1 MLVVET
7 IARIRRDHLGR
18 GVPIKQIAR
27 DLKLSRNTVR
37 KVVRSDETS
46 LRYERSVQP
55 LPKLGP
61 WVEELDRLLEANED
75 KRRRDRL
82 SLVRIYE
89 ELAGLGY
96 DGGYDAV
103 RRYAASW
110 RRKRS
115 GSAGQAYV
123 PLTFDPGEAYQFD
136 WSHEYAVIAGATVRV
151 KAAHLRLCHS
161 RLFLV
166 QIFSARGPGDGV

>member
-27 DLKLSRNTVR
+27 DLNLSRNTVR

-46 LRYERSVQP
+46 FRYERSVQP

-61 WVEELDRLLEANED
+61 WTGELEQLLEANED
-75 KRRRDRL
+75 KSRRDRL

-89 ELAGLGY
+89 ELTGLDY

-110 RRKRS
+110 RRQRS
-115 GSAGQAYV
+115 GSAGQAFV

-136 WSHEYAVIAGATVRV
+136 WSHEYAVIAGTTVRSID
-151 KAAHLRLCHS
+151 RD
-161 RLFLV
+161 R
-166 QIFSARGPGDGV
+166 